1 MPQKMGSIMFLGVAS
16 LCFGS
21 TKTHLL
27 PKKGEEIP
35 LVWNEN
41 DIEKLKV

>member
-1 MPQKMGSIMFLGVAS
+1 MGSIMFLGVAS

-21 TKTHLL
+21 TKTHSL
-27 PKKGEEIP
+27 PEMGEGIP

-41 DIEKLKV
+41 DIKKLKV

>member
-1 MPQKMGSIMFLGVAS
+1 MFPGVAS

-27 PKKGEEIP
+27 PKKGEGIP
-35 LVWNEN
+35 MVWNEIIMKK
-41 DIEKLKV
+41 DIEN

>member
-1 MPQKMGSIMFLGVAS
+1 MLQKMGIIMFFGVAS

-21 TKTHLL
+21 TKTHLF

-35 LVWNEN
+35 LVWNETIMKN
-41 DIEKLKV
+41 